1 MFHAKELQSR
11 HIDTAWLI
19 YCTGT
24 KHLKDKQTENTLALV
39 APIWGSYFISLDP
52 PPLLKTTLMIS

>member
-52 PPLLKTTLMIS
+52 PPY